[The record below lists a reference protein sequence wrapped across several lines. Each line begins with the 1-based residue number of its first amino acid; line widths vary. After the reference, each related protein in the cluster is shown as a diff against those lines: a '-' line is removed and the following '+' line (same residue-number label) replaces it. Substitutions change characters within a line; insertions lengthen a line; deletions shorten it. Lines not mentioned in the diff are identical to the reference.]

1 MHFHA
6 PLRDFARESDSVA
19 ARHLFSFVLA
29 DSHRRLPH
37 FREPM
42 SVVHGQSGEVT
53 ATREIKGSAHGD
65 EKKVIAS
72 VP

>member
-29 DSHRRLPH
+29 DSHRRPLLH
-37 FREPM
+37 EPM
-42 SVVHGQSGEVT
+42 SVVHGQSGET
-53 ATREIKGSAHGD
+53 PNTREIKLYAHGP
-65 EKKVIAS
+65 EKKIIQS
-72 VP
+72 VQ